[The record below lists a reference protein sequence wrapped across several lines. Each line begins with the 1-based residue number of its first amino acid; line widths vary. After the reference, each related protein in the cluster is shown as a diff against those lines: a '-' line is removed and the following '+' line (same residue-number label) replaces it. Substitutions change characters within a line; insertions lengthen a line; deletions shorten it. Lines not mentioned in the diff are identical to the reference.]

1 MDISHLKTFLEIYQT
16 RHFRKS
22 AEKLFITQSAASARI
37 KLLEENL
44 GVKLFTREKRMVE
57 PTSAA
62 HRFYKYADLVVSNW
76 DQAKQMVALPEDVEQ
91 SISLA
96 CLADIWHLF
105 LNNWITDIQSKR
117 PELAFNL
124 MINPANNITESVING
139 TLDLGLVFEPMNLP
153 NLEMREVVTFEIKL
167 FSTKEKQCLED
178 AFATDYVMVD
188 WGASFAYEYAQK
200 YAGRALATIQTNYG
214 VMALDILKNKGG
226 AAYLPDLGALHQDPS
241 IDLHE
246 VADAFV
252 FERKLYAIYR
262 KDTPIHKNI
271 EELVDVIN
279 LNILKSTT

>member
-44 GVKLFTREKRMVE
+44 GVKLFTREKRKVE

-62 HRFYKYADLVVSNW
+62 HRFYKYAEVVVSNW
-76 DQAKQMVALPEDVEQ
+76 DQAKQMVALPDDIEQ

-105 LNNWITDIQSKR
+105 LNNWISDIQLQS

-124 MINPANNITESVING
+124 MINQANNISENVING

-153 NLEMREVVTFEIKL
+153 KLEMQEVLTFEIKL
-167 FSTKEKQCLED
+167 FSTQEQQNLDD
-178 AFATDYVMVD
+178 ALNEDYVMVD
-188 WGASFAYEYAQK
+188 WGASFAFEYSQK
-200 YAGRALATIQTNYG
+200 YPGRTLAPIKTNYG

-226 AAYLPDLGALHQDPS
+226 AAYLPDLKALREDDS
-241 IDLHE
+241 ITLHE
-246 VADAFV
+246 VEDAFV
-252 FERKLYAIYR
+252 FERKLYAIFR
-262 KDTPIHKNI
+262 KDTALTSKIEALINGIIKNI
-271 EELVDVIN
+271 QR
-279 LNILKSTT
+279 

>member
-44 GVKLFTREKRMVE
+44 GVKLFTREKRKVE

-62 HRFYKYADLVVSNW
+62 HRFYKYADMVVSNW

-96 CLADIWHLF
+96 CMADIWHLF
-105 LNNWITDIQSKR
+105 LNNWITDIQNKS

-124 MINPANNITESVING
+124 MINQASNITEKLING

-153 NLEMREVVTFEIKL
+153 NLEMREVLTFEIKL
-167 FSTKEKQCLED
+167 FSTKPQQNLED
-178 AFATDYVMVD
+178 ALDEGYVMVD
-188 WGASFAYEYAQK
+188 WGTSFAYEYAQK
-200 YAGRALATIQTNYG
+200 YAGRALATIKTNYG

-226 AAYLPDLGALHQDPS
+226 AAYLPDLNALRQDNS
-241 IDLHE
+241 ITLHE
-246 VADAFV
+246 VANAFI

-262 KDTPIHKNI
+262 KDTPISKRLD
-271 EELVDVIN
+271 ELVDMIN
-279 LNILKSTT
+279 KNIQK

>member
-44 GVKLFTREKRMVE
+44 GVKLFTREKRKVE

-62 HRFYKYADLVVSNW
+62 HRFYKYAEVVVSNW
-76 DQAKQMVALPEDVEQ
+76 DQAKQMVALPDDIEQ

-105 LNNWITDIQSKR
+105 LNNWISDIQLQS

-124 MINPANNITESVING
+124 MINQANNISENVING

-153 NLEMREVVTFEIKL
+153 NLEMREVLTFEIKL
-167 FSTKEKQCLED
+167 FSTQEQQNLDD
-178 AFATDYVMVD
+178 ALNEGYVMVD
-188 WGASFAYEYAQK
+188 WGASFAFEYSQK
-200 YAGRALATIQTNYG
+200 YSGRTLAPIKTNYG

-226 AAYLPDLGALHQDPS
+226 AAYLPDLKALREDDS
-241 IDLHE
+241 ITLHE
-246 VADAFV
+246 VEDAFV
-252 FERKLYAIYR
+252 FERKLYAIFR
-262 KDTPIHKNI
+262 KDTALTSKI
-271 EELVDVIN
+271 ELLIN
-279 LNILKSTT
+279 GIIKNILK